1 MSKYILHAMFNACI
15 IFFVIC
21 FFCYL
26 SFDYPVEL
34 PENICTF
41 AFSFKAKVRKT
52 SGWKRREKD
61 NHDVD
66 RVVFVRDRRRGEVFF
81 G

>member
-1 MSKYILHAMFNACI
+1 MLVS
-15 IFFVIC
+15 FFLSFV
-21 FFCYL
+21 FCYL

-52 SGWKRREKD
+52 SGWK
-61 NHDVD
+61 
-66 RVVFVRDRRRGEVFF
+66 GERKITTYK
-81 G
+81 